1 MAKGGE
7 ASLGGL
13 GGWVER
19 SLEAAGEPPWGKLKI
34 RGRDAHYWAPPAQI
48 RASGIPAHGSYL
60 GCLTA
65 NRWLGQG

>member
-1 MAKGGE
+1 MSKGGLE
-7 ASLGGL
+7 RVVQHSTAGVEKGLASGF
-13 GGWVER
+13 
-19 SLEAAGEPPWGKLKI
+19 A
-34 RGRDAHYWAPPAQI
+34 DAHCWAPPAQI